1 MKKAITTVL
10 FLALLGWASIAVIAA
25 PKGEAVELKGEI
37 VDLHC
42 YLDREAKGAGHK
54 QCAVQCAK
62 AGNPIALLTEKG
74 DLFLLLGEKKHQTSN
89 DLLIEKMAETVTITG
104 TQVKKG
110 GLQAVYVSSV
120 K

>member
-1 MKKAITTVL
+1 MKIAITAVAVLAILCWVSLTVL
-10 FLALLGWASIAVIAA
+10 AA
-25 PKGEAVELKGEI
+25 PKESVELKGEI

-62 AGNPIALLTEKG
+62 AGNPIALLTDKG
-74 DLFLLLGEKKHQTSN
+74 DLYLLMGEKKHQTSN
-89 DLLIEKMAETVTITG
+89 DMLIEKISDIVTITG

-110 GLQAVYVSSV
+110 GLQAVYVSKV